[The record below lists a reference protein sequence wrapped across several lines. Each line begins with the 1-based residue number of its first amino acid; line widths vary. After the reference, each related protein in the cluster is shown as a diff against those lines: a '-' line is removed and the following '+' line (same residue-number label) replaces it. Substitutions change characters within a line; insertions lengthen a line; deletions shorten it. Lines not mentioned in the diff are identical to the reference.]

1 MALEDICD
9 GFFKAQ
15 VIIAAVSFWLMP
27 RAGMMQFGLYLCSC
41 YLSGALFLPPALS
54 FAFPT
59 PGGENCFFHQC
70 GWRMYWPAGLLMPAL
85 RLYHRRP
92 LAGAIILMAK
102 EAVETQHRHLFQ
114 ADLRNP
120 NPTMGAH
127 GWGSTL
133 PLRARRAGADR
144 GCAGAPQA
152 RAQLPQRLFSHPR
165 RRRHGIAE
173 AEAVDPAGGD
183 DPSRLGHR
191 VYAARRRA
199 DPRQLGAARPQWRE
213 HLGRHRCSAAVRPRP
228 RRRPGVIS
236 NATGASFRAPSS
248 SRAS

>member
-133 PLRARRAGADR
+133 PLRDWLAGSDG
-144 GCAGAPQA
+144 GCAGASQA
-152 RAQLPQRLFSHPR
+152 RAQLAQRLCHGAQR
-165 RRRHGIAE
+165 RDPGSAE
-173 AEAVDPAGGD
+173 IEAVDPAGGD
-183 DPSRLGHR
+183 DPSRLGRGLHPS
-191 VYAARRRA
+191 RRRA
-199 DPRQLGAARPQWRE
+199 DLGQLGAACRRR
-213 HLGRHRCSAAVRPRP
+213 RHQRLTRSGSAAPRRQR
-228 RRRPGVIS
+228 RRRPGATS
-236 NATGASFRAPSS
+236 NATAGCSRGRSS
-248 SRAS
+248 